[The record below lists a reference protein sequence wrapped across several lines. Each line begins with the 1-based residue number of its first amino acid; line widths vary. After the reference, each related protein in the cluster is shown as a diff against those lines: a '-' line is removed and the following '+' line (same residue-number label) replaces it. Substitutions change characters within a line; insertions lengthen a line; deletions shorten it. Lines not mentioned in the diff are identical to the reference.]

1 MRQANAQAGVER
13 NAKIDTLTPETAMM
27 CETRGAAPLVMGGE
41 SGSG

>member
-1 MRQANAQAGVER
+1 MFPNFTARLAPETAM
-13 NAKIDTLTPETAMM
+13 ETAMM